1 MPAMQAGL
9 QSPLRKLTFALL
21 CLLLIFL
28 FAARSWRAAAA
39 AWATRSRELS
49 GFQRAAALEPGNAD
63 HRQNLG
69 RYYSLVE
76 LDLAQG
82 LANYSAAASLNP
94 HKARHWLDLALAHQ
108 LSGNVEEENRAL
120 ERALKAEPTALNVA
134 WEAANLYVVQ
144 GDWELAFP
152 LLRTVIP
159 RDPVLRRQALEL
171 LVRGNR
177 ETSELLERAIPPSV
191 PVYVDFLQL
200 LVRRKDS
207 AGAGIVWSRLVA
219 LGEPVPVRSAMPY
232 VNLLLVEHQG
242 DRARQAWQDLARMAP
257 TISRYVIP
265 GNLVTNSG
273 FEQEILGNGLDWRI
287 HALPGIELAADDTQA
302 HSGDRS
308 LRIHVNGENIALL
321 GVAQLVPV
329 HPSTSYRLVAYV
341 KSDGL
346 QGVNAPRLQ
355 IAEAATGASLLLSD
369 EIAGSE
375 PWHSVRGGFT
385 TGPQAHLVILRVVR
399 IPMLGQVRGT
409 LWLDSVLIEPVPA
422 PGPSQ
427 P

>member
-1 MPAMQAGL
+1 MQAGL
-9 QSPLRKLTFALL
+9 QSPLRRLTFAFF

-28 FAARSWRAAAA
+28 FAARSWRSAAAA
-39 AWATRSRELS
+39 RAARSQELA

-63 HRQNLG
+63 HHQNLG

-76 LDLAQG
+76 LDLTQA
-82 LANYSAAASLNP
+82 LAHYSAATSLNP

-144 GDWELAFP
+144 GEWELAFP

-159 RDPVLRRQALEL
+159 RDPVLRRQALEI
-171 LVRGNR
+171 LVRSNR
-177 ETSELLERAIPPSV
+177 EPSELLERAIPPGV

-219 LGEPVPVRSAMPY
+219 LGEPVAVSSAIPY
-232 VNLLLVEHQG
+232 VNLLLAEHQG
-242 DRARQAWQDLARMAP
+242 DRARHAWQDLARMAP
-257 TISRYVIP
+257 AISLYSTP
-265 GNLVTNSG
+265 GNLVTNGG

-287 HALPGIELAADDTQA
+287 QKVPGAEVTIDESQA
-302 HSGDRS
+302 HSGNRS
-308 LRIHVNGENIALL
+308 LRMQVNSENIPIFGA
-321 GVAQLVPV
+321 AQLVPV
-329 HPSTSYRLVAYV
+329 QPSTSYRLVAYLKTDDV
-341 KSDGL
+341 QS
-346 QGVNAPRLQ
+346 VNAPRLQ
-355 IAEAATGASLLLSD
+355 IAESSTGASLLLSD
-369 EIAGSE
+369 EISGSE
-375 PWHSVRGGFT
+375 PWHSVRGEFT
-385 TGPQAHLVILRVVR
+385 TGPQTQLVILRLVR

-422 PGPSQ
+422 TDTNNP
-427 P
+427 